1 MVETAG
7 ELGVAVT
14 DVEAHLFAVIFELG
28 AEVARH
34 PGHPRPAWVRA
45 HAEEADDSP
54 LHGVLAHGLRTHG
67 VHPMDPGTLEHAT
80 WQAVE
85 GGKKATRRASPPVV
99 IGAGQEAIA

>member
-1 MVETAG
+1 
-7 ELGVAVT
+7 VT

-45 HAEEADDSP
+45 HAEEVDDSP
-54 LHGVLAHGLRTHG
+54 LHGVLAHGVLAHGLLAHG